1 MLKKLFFSKIEEI
14 KNILGINDSN
24 IKKIAKM
31 HRVSIDV
38 YPKDE
43 GMMVVIEG
51 SPRRVEAAIN
61 TIDTLKTASEV
72 PLSYDEEIIIS
83 SLRYGN
89 IKPKTRN
96 QVVYVNAIRTHT
108 ITVAIG
114 PAGTGKT
121 FLAVACAL
129 DALKKNRIS
138 RVVLTRPIVEAGE
151 KLGYLPG
158 DIYEKVHPYL
168 MPIYDC
174 LFVLA
179 GAEKFRSLREEGV
192 IEIIPLAYMRGRNID
207 DAFIILDEA
216 QNATLA
222 QLKMFLTRLGPNS
235 QAVITGDVT
244 QIDLQ
249 HPASSGLIHLE
260 KILSGIDG
268 IAFVKLNESDVVRH
282 EVVRAIIKSFERWE
296 NNKT

>member
-1 MLKKLFFSKIEEI
+1 MLKKLFFSKVDEI

-51 SPRRVEAAIN
+51 SPKRVEAATN
-61 TIDTLKTASEV
+61 VIDALKNAK
-72 PLSYDEEIIIS
+72 EISVSLDDDVIIS

-89 IKPKTRN
+89 IKPKTKN
-96 QVVYVNAIRTHT
+96 QAMYVNAIKNSVIT
-108 ITVAIG
+108 IVTG

-129 DALKKNRIS
+129 DALKRNRVS

-174 LFVLA
+174 LYVLA
-179 GAEKFRSLREEGV
+179 GADKFKSLKEEGV
-192 IEIIPLAYMRGRNID
+192 LEIIPLAYMRGRNID

-216 QNATLA
+216 QNATLS

-249 HPASSGLIHLE
+249 HPASSGLVH
-260 KILSGIDG
+260 
-268 IAFVKLNESDVVRH
+268 
-282 EVVRAIIKSFERWE
+282 
-296 NNKT
+296 